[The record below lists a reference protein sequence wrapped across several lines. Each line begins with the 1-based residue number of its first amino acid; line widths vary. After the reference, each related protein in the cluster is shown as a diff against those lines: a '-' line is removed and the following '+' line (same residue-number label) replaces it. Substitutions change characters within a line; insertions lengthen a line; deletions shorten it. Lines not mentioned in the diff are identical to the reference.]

1 MEIAVECERV
11 RPEPAVEAVERKGLG
26 HPDSIC
32 DALAEEVS
40 LALCRFYLERFGGIL
55 HHNVDKVLLVGGSS
69 RPRFGGGEVTAP
81 IEIFLAGRA
90 TCAWNGVAVPVD
102 ELAVEAARAWLR
114 ANLHG
119 LAVDKHVQ
127 LAPRVR
133 PGAPELAAL
142 VEPGRP
148 GGARANDT
156 SIGVGFAPLSPLERV
171 VDRVERAL
179 NAPARRASD
188 PACGEDVKV
197 MGVRVHGEIHLT
209 VACAAVDR
217 HLADL
222 PAYVEAKRRVGRV
235 AEEAARAETGLPL
248 RIDVNAADD
257 LAAGGIY
264 LTVTGTSAEAG
275 DDGEA
280 GRGNRANGLIT
291 PGRPMTMESVAG
303 KNPVSHVGKLYN
315 LAAGLICQAVVEAV
329 PEVRSAECLLVSQI
343 GRPVREPRLAQVR
356 IACDDPRA
364 GAALAPRVR
373 ELAAEGLVAL
383 DRLWEVW
390 LDGRIA
396 VDRWPLAR

>member
-1 MEIAVECERV
+1 MEISVESEGL

-40 LALCRFYLERFGGIL
+40 LALCRFYLDRFGGIL

-69 RPRFGGGEVTAP
+69 HPRFGGGEVTAP

-102 ELAVEAARAWLR
+102 ELAVEAARSWLR
-114 ANLHG
+114 ANLRALDVG
-119 LAVDKHVQ
+119 KHVQ
-127 LAPRVR
+127 IVPRVR

-156 SIGVGFAPLSPLERV
+156 SIGVGFAPLSPLERAV
-171 VDRVERAL
+171 GAVERAL
-179 NAPARRASD
+179 NAPARRAAE

-197 MGVRVHGEIHLT
+197 MGVRAHGEVQLT
-209 VACAAVDR
+209 VACAMIDL
-217 HLADL
+217 HLADAA
-222 PAYVEAKRRVGRV
+222 AYADAKRRVART
-235 AEEAARAETGLPL
+235 AEHAARADVARPL
-248 RIDVNAADD
+248 RVAVNAADD
-257 LAAGGIY
+257 PEAGGLY

-291 PGRPMTMESVAG
+291 PGRPMTLESVAG

-315 LAAGLICQAVVEAV
+315 LAAGLICQAVVEEL
-329 PEVRSAECLLVSQI
+329 PEVRGAECLLVSQI
-343 GRPVREPRLAQVR
+343 GRPVREPRVAQVR
-356 IACDDPRA
+356 IACEDARA
-364 GAALAPRVR
+364 GAGLAPRVR
-373 ELAAEGLVAL
+373 EIAAAGLAAL
-383 DRLWEVW
+383 DHLWEAW
-390 LDGRIA
+390 LERRIA